1 MVREKTVC
9 RPVTTQC
16 LRGHLRKNGQQSV
29 YEYTYPVTHTHRDR
43 HRCVCVFLQLS
54 LTNESIVF
62 FFRLVIL
69 TFAFVSLNNPSC
81 LYVVPKGEILSNNI
95 ANITI
100 IFKPEDAKLYT
111 AMSQVSPQLEE
122 NYDHSG
128 FTYTHIQQCMYVYL
142 VVLTEIS
149 YSFWMKHAHLNWC
162 TVKAQLFKK
171 K

>member
-1 MVREKTVC
+1 MVSSLCMNT
-9 RPVTTQC
+9 PIQ
-16 LRGHLRKNGQQSV
+16 L
-29 YEYTYPVTHTHRDR
+29 PTHTETDTG
-43 HRCVCVFLQLS
+43 VCVFLQLS